1 MNWLRLAEESRE
13 KSYFKKNEEL
23 LGRLSQKETLLE
35 MSISL
40 VSDWKEFKRGDWKGK
55 QG

>member
-1 MNWLRLAEESRE
+1 MSLAEESRE
-13 KSYFKKNEEL
+13 GSYFKKNEEL
-23 LGRLSQKETLLE
+23 LVRLSQKETLLE

-40 VSDWKEFKRGDWKGK
+40 ILVKKEFKRGVWKGK